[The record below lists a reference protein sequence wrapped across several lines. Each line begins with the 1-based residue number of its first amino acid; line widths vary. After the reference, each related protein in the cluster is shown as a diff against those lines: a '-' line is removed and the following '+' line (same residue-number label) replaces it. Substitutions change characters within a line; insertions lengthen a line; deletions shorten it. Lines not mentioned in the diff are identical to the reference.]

1 MRVLL
6 IRHAESQPD
15 PKLPESERPLSP
27 PGHLQAEGLVRPL
40 EEHGVEVLYSSPF
53 RRAIDTIKPFARAAG
68 LPISIKTSLR
78 ERKLTSGFHPGWK
91 QLIRKAWDDLEF
103 KLPGGESGRE
113 CQARMRARV
122 DSLAVQNPGRTI
134 VVASHG
140 NAIALY
146 LNSLD
151 NTFGWEAWAAMKNPD
166 VFCVEYRSVGCPVW
180 DPAFRLKAVELPG

>member
-6 IRHAESQPD
+6 IRHAESQPN
-15 PKLPESERPLSP
+15 PNLPESEWPLSP
-27 PGHLQAEGLVRPL
+27 AGQLQAEALIRPL
-40 EEHGVEVLYSSPF
+40 EKQGAEVLYSSPF

-68 LPISIKTSLR
+68 LPISIKRSLR

-91 QLIRKAWDDLEF
+91 ELIRKAWDDLEF
-103 KLPGGESGRE
+103 KSPGGESGLD
-113 CQARMRARV
+113 CQARMRTRV
-122 DSLAVQNPGRTI
+122 DSLAARNPGRTI

-151 NTFGWEAWAAMKNPD
+151 NSFGWEAWAAMKNPD
-166 VFCVEYRSVGCPVW
+166 VFCVEYRSAGSPVW
-180 DPAFRLKAVELPG
+180 DPAFRLEAV